1 MNEKEIAELRR
12 RFRPDK
18 SSITHVRGCYVNEN
32 KEIIAQFDQS
42 LALMTQEEGEKFLG
56 LLRKTLSGTVGK
68 NLIDITFATQ
78 QVVDGEEH
86 RLLMALRNS
95 ALREE
100 EAVQA
105 LFQRCIA
112 SLTMEGNYL
121 ILLAYD
127 TYDVPFRSRDG
138 EKQADGGNGEV
149 FSYILCS
156 VCPVKPTKP
165 ALSYH
170 VQENEFRDQ
179 KMDYL
184 VSAPEL
190 GFLFPAF
197 DERSTNLYNALYYTR
212 DTADSRQEF
221 IDAVFRT
228 PAPMPAQEQKETFQ
242 SILGEALGEECS
254 FEVVQSVHEQFC
266 GLIQEHKQSH
276 EAQPLTISKG
286 TVRQVLSS
294 CGVSEDRSQL
304 FAQQYDEAFG
314 GDTDLSPKNLVDAR
328 QIELKTP
335 DVTIQVNPERS
346 DLVKTQVIDGKKYI
360 LIRADEGVEVN
371 GVNIYIGE

>member
-12 RFRPDK
+12 RIRPDK
-18 SSITHVRGCYVNEN
+18 SSITHVRGCYVNESR
-32 KEIIAQFDQS
+32 EIIAQFDQS
-42 LALMTQEEGEKFLG
+42 LALMTQEESEKFLG
-56 LLRKTLSGTVGK
+56 LLRKSLSGTVGK
-68 NLIDITFATQ
+68 NLIDITFTTQ
-78 QVVDGEEH
+78 QVVDSPEH
-86 RLLMALRNS
+86 RLLMALRSS
-95 ALREE
+95 ALGEE

-105 LFQRCIA
+105 LFERCIA
-112 SLTMEGNYL
+112 SLTIEGNYL
-121 ILLAYD
+121 VLLAYD

-138 EKQADGGNGEV
+138 EKQADAGNGEV
-149 FSYILCS
+149 FSYILCC
-156 VCPVKPTKP
+156 VCPVKQTKP

-170 VQENEFRDQ
+170 VQENEFHEQ

-221 IDAVFRT
+221 IDAVFHT
-228 PAPMPAQEQKETFQ
+228 PAPMPAQEQRETFQ

-254 FEVVQSVHEQFC
+254 LDVVQSVHEQFC
-266 GLIQEHKQSH
+266 GLIQEHKESH
-276 EAQPLTISKG
+276 EVEPLTISKG

-314 GDTDLSPKNLVDAR
+314 GDTDLSPKNLVDAK
-328 QIELKTP
+328 QMELKTP

-371 GVNIYIGE
+371 GVPIHITE

>member
-32 KEIIAQFDQS
+32 REIIAQFDQS
-42 LALMTQEEGEKFLG
+42 LALMTQEESEKFLG
-56 LLRKTLSGTVGK
+56 LLRKTLSGTLGK
-68 NLIDITFATQ
+68 NLIDITFTTQ
-78 QVVDGEEH
+78 QVVDSQEH
-86 RLLMALRNS
+86 RLLMALRTS
-95 ALREE
+95 ALGEE
-100 EAVQA
+100 AAVQA
-105 LFQRCIA
+105 LFERCIA
-112 SLTMEGNYL
+112 SLELEGNYL

-127 TYDVPFRSRDG
+127 TYDVPYRSRDG

-149 FSYILCS
+149 FSYVLCS
-156 VCPVKPTKP
+156 VCPVKQTKP

-170 VQENEFRDQ
+170 VQENEFREQ

-212 DTADSRQEF
+212 DTVQSRQDF

-228 PAPMPAQEQKETFQ
+228 PAPMPAQEQRETFQ

-266 GLIQEHKQSH
+266 GLIQEHKDSRQD
-276 EAQPLTISKG
+276 EPLTISKR
-286 TVRQVLSS
+286 TVRQVLSG

-304 FAQQYDEAFG
+304 FDQQYDEAFG
-314 GDTDLSPKNLVDAR
+314 GDTGLSPKNLVDAK

-335 DVTIQVNPERS
+335 DVTIHVNPERS

-371 GVNIYIGE
+371 GVNIHIT